1 MRRSEKEVK
10 DIHEIE
16 SILKRANICRIG
28 LCDDNIP
35 YVVPMNYGYR
45 DNSLYLHSAKE
56 GRKID
61 IIRENPNVC
70 FEVET
75 DTELVEG
82 GDIACKWG
90 MKFISVIGYGKARI
104 IDDRNQKKKALG
116 IFMDQYTKGKE
127 LIFQDKE
134 IDAVLVI
141 EIVIDDISCKKSG
154 Y

>member
-16 SILKRANICRIG
+16 SILKRAIICRIG
-28 LCDDNIP
+28 LCDGNIP
-35 YVVPMNYGYR
+35 YIVPMNYGYK
-45 DNSLYLHSAKE
+45 DNCIYLHSAKE

-75 DTELVEG
+75 DIKLVHG

-90 MKFISVIGYGKARI
+90 MKFVSVIGHGKARI
-104 IDDRNQKKKALG
+104 IEDRNQKEKALA
-116 IFMDQYTKGKE
+116 ILMEQYTEKNF
-127 LIFQDKE
+127 IFQDK
-134 IDAVLVI
+134 
-141 EIVIDDISCKKSG
+141 
-154 Y
+154 

>member
-16 SILKRANICRIG
+16 SILKRAKICRIG
-28 LCDDNIP
+28 LCDGNIP
-35 YVVPMNYGYR
+35 YIVPMNYGYK
-45 DNSLYLHSAKE
+45 DNCIYLHSAKK

-61 IIRENPNVC
+61 IIQENPNLC

-75 DTELVEG
+75 DIKLVEG

-90 MKFISVIGYGKARI
+90 MKFMSVIGYGKARI
-104 IDDRNQKKKALG
+104 IEDRIQKEKALA
-116 IFMDQYTKGKE
+116 ILMEQYTEKNFV
-127 LIFQDKE
+127 FQDKE
-134 IDAVLVI
+134 VDAVSII
-141 EIVIDDISCKKSG
+141 EVLIEEMSCKKSG